1 MEKRTF
7 QADAKQVLRLVTHSI
22 YSDRSIFLR
31 ELLSNASD
39 AMDKSRILSLKGEDI
54 SRPQEPKITVEFS
67 EEDKTI
73 TITDSGIGMNEE
85 EITENLG
92 TIAQSG
98 TKAFAEK
105 LEEGEDLNNLIGQFG
120 VGFYS
125 AFMVADKVEVESKSA
140 RADSKAIKWVSDGS
154 DSYEIGEGTRED
166 VGTQITLHI
175 REDSAEFLEEFKL
188 KSIINKHSE
197 FV

>member
-54 SRPQEPKITVEFS
+54 SRPEEPKITVTFS

-85 EITENLG
+85 EITANLG

-105 LEEGEDLNNLIGQFG
+105 LEEGEDLLGCVGLPVQSPLLRRFEVQGRAGRDGGQ
-120 VGFYS
+120 
-125 AFMVADKVEVESKSA
+125 
-140 RADSKAIKWVSDGS
+140 
-154 DSYEIGEGTRED
+154 
-166 VGTQITLHI
+166 
-175 REDSAEFLEEFKL
+175 
-188 KSIINKHSE
+188 
-197 FV
+197 